1 LRACERENQPT
12 VVCERGF
19 ARCVLGAP
27 RGRQRPERISLGYIQ
42 ERQREQVR
50 IAQLLE
56 AIRQTA
62 IHFPGAV
69 ATVSLLLMLTLR
81 IRALPALYLADQT
94 SAPHPPTDLLR
105 PGTRRRLL
113 LYVRLLRR
121 HRRRNHTHR
130 GVQTGEIFHANC
142 VTPHL
147 KNDSCVCDIPFSKKC
162 VLLFIS
168 IYK

>member
-1 LRACERENQPT
+1 VFSISCGACLTFAYKQGRAQFSSLAKGLSALQAGGRRIFACVRKREPT
-12 VVCERGF
+12 NCCVRKRLAC
-19 ARCVLGAP
+19 CVLGAP

-113 LYVRLLRR
+113 LR
-121 HRRRNHTHR
+121 TFASSPP
-130 GVQTGEIFHANC
+130 Q
-142 VTPHL
+142 PH
-147 KNDSCVCDIPFSKKC
+147 P
-162 VLLFIS
+162 
-168 IYK
+168 